1 MISRSGGF
9 TVKDMNST
17 PSPDPYSPNPRDP
30 AAGRVGN
37 RQPLSRV
44 ALPIAAGALFLA
56 ACDID
61 IEFNEERIQE
71 SFDVS
76 SFNAITIDAP
86 FEVTIRQGE
95 TQSVSV
101 SVDVS
106 ESVIDDLVVE
116 VVDGEL
122 TIDVDSRS
130 INFGRDLTASI
141 TVTDLESLD
150 ASSASDIV
158 IISLDVDDLDVRTS
172 GASQISM
179 SGSIGTLDLDMSGA
193 SQADLDGT
201 TIGTVAL
208 ELSGASQAD
217 FAETDDRINGSIR
230 GASSIDVADATDVG
244 VDTSGASTID
254 RN

>member
-1 MISRSGGF
+1 MISRSSGF
-9 TVKDMNST
+9 TVKGMNST
-17 PSPDPYSPNPRDP
+17 PSPAPYSPSPRDS

-37 RQPLSRV
+37 RRRLSRL
-44 ALPIAAGALFLA
+44 ALPIAATALVLA

-61 IEFNEERIQE
+61 VEFNEERVQE

-95 TQSVSV
+95 TQSV

-172 GASQISM
+172 GASQISL
-179 SGSIGTLDLDMSGA
+179 SGSLDTLELDMSGA

-201 TIGTVAL
+201 TIGTVEL

-217 FAETDDRINGSIR
+217 FAETVDRINGSIR
-230 GASSIDVADATDVG
+230 GASSIDVADATDVR